1 MVHVTIPN
9 KTSATKGL
17 LLFHT
22 ENNLVK
28 LNAVLIFAFIFVT
41 VFIALVVTAV
51 GCFKN
56 PRS

>member
-1 MVHVTIPN
+1 MLHVTIPN

-22 ENNLVK
+22 ENLVK

>member
-1 MVHVTIPN
+1 MLHVTIPN

-22 ENNLVK
+22 ENNLAK
-28 LNAVLIFAFIFVT
+28 LNAVFVT

-56 PRS
+56 LRS

>member
-1 MVHVTIPN
+1 MLHVTIPH

-17 LLFHT
+17 LLFRT

-41 VFIALVVTAV
+41 VFIALVVTAE
-51 GCFKN
+51 
-56 PRS
+56 